1 MREPFYV
8 VWADYY
14 NPVRDCYVEKML
26 GCYRSQYRAQK
37 MVEVLREQAQCYGDV
52 FYCVR
57 EEFFC
62 DDTEE

>member
-1 MREPFYV
+1 MREPFYI

-14 NPVRDCYVEKML
+14 NPMRDCYTEKIL
-26 GCYRSQYRAQK
+26 GCYRSLCRAQK
-37 MVEVLREQAQCYGDV
+37 MVEVLREQAHYEDV

-62 DDTEE
+62 DDRED